1 MPTFADIMKGGDE
14 KSSSYGPKDE
24 YSSYVSGL
32 KSALGLDQGKAEQ
45 LAKAICGLV
54 RYEQSAPEEEPEGEG
69 PSGKGP
75 ALEVVLGMGKHGS
88 MAKER

>member
-1 MPTFADIMKGGDE
+1 MMKFADIMKGGDE

-32 KSALGLDQGKAEQ
+32 KSALGLDQMKAEQ

-54 RYEQSAPEEEPEGEG
+54 RYEQSAPEESAEGEG
-69 PSGKGP
+69 EGEAPS
-75 ALEVVLGMGKHGS
+75 LEVVLGGKSGS
-88 MAKER
+88 IAKGK